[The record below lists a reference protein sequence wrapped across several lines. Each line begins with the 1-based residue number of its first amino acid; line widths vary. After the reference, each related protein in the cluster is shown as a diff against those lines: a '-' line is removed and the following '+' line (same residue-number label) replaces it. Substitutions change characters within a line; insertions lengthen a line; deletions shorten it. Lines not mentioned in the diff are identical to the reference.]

1 MMYLIGK
8 DGARYDLVDISS
20 IYFWYDVGSFVEEN
34 FEFLVT
40 SRPYM
45 LDVLYAHAWF
55 WYTPPNQLPNGTPI
69 ENGGPIHDAIFSNEL
84 LKVALDEHTPTV
96 QTVIFAFDG
105 IQIHEEVIGS
115 PGFQSG
121 DEYVL
126 EIRYGQLHLEKE
138 FLDEN
143 PNEDLDPEEPIDPV
157 DNPLYDFRSSFCSS
171 VFYLMREE
179 DAEKMYDYLE
189 QCLKELN
196 IIYKAHG
203 IPEIRMNFA

>member
-20 IYFWYDVGSFVEEN
+20 INFLDEIDFFVEDHLK
-34 FEFLVT
+34 FQVR
-40 SRPYM
+40 SRSYM

-69 ENGGPIHDAIFSNEL
+69 ENGGLIHDAIFSNEL
-84 LKVALDEHTPTV
+84 LKVALDEQLIT

-105 IQIHEEVIGS
+105 IEINEDVIGS
-115 PGFQSG
+115 PGFESG

-126 EIRYGQLHLEKE
+126 EIRYGQLHLERE

-157 DNPLYDFRSSFCSS
+157 DNPLYDFGSFSSW
-171 VFYLMREE
+171 VYYLMREE

-203 IPEIRMNFA
+203 IPEIQMNFA